1 MKISKIEAQ
10 KRNKDRLNIYID
22 DEFAF
27 GISVDIFVKYNLKKD
42 QEIED
47 EFIKEILLA
56 EENNKSITLAVKY
69 LALRQRSVKEVKDY
83 LKRKGY
89 DDNLIDDTI
98 SYLEEKNYLNDYE
111 FAQSFIRDKS
121 YLNKYG
127 INKIRYELMNKGVSR
142 EIISKTLRFDT
153 DEEYNN
159 AIELA
164 NKKMKSYRNQDRD
177 SIYRKLG
184 GFLQRRGYRYDTVSK
199 VLREVLDED

>member
-56 EENNKSITLAVKY
+56 EENNKAITLAVKY

-89 DDNLIDDTI
+89 EDNLIDDTI
-98 SYLEEKNYLNDYE
+98 SYLEGKNYLNDYE